1 MTHTKRV
8 AAAYQSRVN
17 FAHESRRARQNNDD
31 EIADGTPPQTTRTQ
45 TKNRRRRR
53 PPQNTWPNPIKSKDC
68 SFCRSQEIKFALF
81 FLVSVRSLILRSPR
95 LHHFVRL
102 LIIMLARDDQR
113 MLWGP
118 FMNKT
123 LTPLRTHNRA
133 LSFWKPSSSSVAL
146 SLFYVCLMKE
156 RAFGREPTW
165 KKISLALFWIFVH
178 KSSNLKAN
186 EQHKINKTGR
196 GWKYQHIQLSFFL
209 PLF

>member
-8 AAAYQSRVN
+8 AAACQSRVN

-68 SFCRSQEIKFALF
+68 SFCRSHEIKFALF
-81 FLVSVRSLILRSPR
+81 FSFPCARSFCVRR
-95 LHHFVRL
+95 LHHFVCL

-133 LSFWKPSSSSVAL
+133 LSFWKPSSSSFAL

-165 KKISLALFWIFVH
+165 KKISLALFWIYVH

-186 EQHKINKTGR
+186 EQHKINRTGR